1 MSSRPVLSD
10 LLPAAVLV
18 AVTAADLWVGN
29 GNVVFGLAVI
39 APLLAANLCTVRV
52 TVLYAVGAF
61 AVAAVLGVVDGQY
74 TADTLTAQL
83 IRLGGVLAGGVM
95 AVGAARYR
103 RVREERLAQVMRVA
117 EVVQRAVLPPVPPR
131 IERVDLAVHYESAAA
146 EASVGG
152 DFYAAVTT
160 PAGVRLLVGD
170 VRGKGLDAV
179 RLAAGVLA
187 AFRERATERES
198 LDDVLADLDRAVR
211 REAGDED
218 FVTALLCQIEP
229 DGGLTV
235 TSAGHPMPF
244 VVRDGQARLLVPRE
258 VRPPLGLDG
267 TGAAQRFELGFD
279 ERLLL
284 YTDGLVEARRPR
296 DGAFFPEQKVA
307 ETVGD
312 GSLTEGLALLR
323 TELIRWSGGHLHD
336 DVALVVAERSITA
349 VTALSPVTASVGSAP
364 VLTPPGS

>member
-1 MSSRPVLSD
+1 MPSRPTPSD
-10 LLPAAVLV
+10 LMPAAVIAVV
-18 AVTAADLWVGN
+18 AAADVWLGS
-29 GNVVFGLAVI
+29 GQVVLGLVVI

-61 AVAAVLGVVDGQY
+61 VVALVLGVYNDQY
-74 TADTLTAQL
+74 TPETIAAQL
-83 IRLGGVLAGGVM
+83 IRLGGVLSGGVM
-95 AVGAARYR
+95 GVAAARYR
-103 RVREERLAQVMRVA
+103 RLREERLAQVIRVA

-187 AFRERATERES
+187 AFRERATEREA

-244 VVRDGQARLLVPRE
+244 VVRDRTARLLVPRD

-267 TGAAQRFELGFD
+267 TGRAQRFELGFD

-284 YTDGLVEARRPR
+284 YTDGLVEAHRDIVDGLDRLPRVARALRMRDVTVLAEQTAATMLRGAVRR
-296 DGAFFPEQKVA
+296 
-307 ETVGD
+307 
-312 GSLTEGLALLR
+312 
-323 TELIRWSGGHLHD
+323 D
-336 DVALVVAERSITA
+336 DTLVVAARRC
-349 VTALSPVTASVGSAP
+349 
-364 VLTPPGS
+364 